1 MTPQRFRDRADAGR
15 RLAEKLAPYANRQ
28 DVLVLALP
36 RGGVP
41 VAFEVA
47 RSLGAPLDVFVVR
60 KLGVPGHAELA
71 MGAVA
76 TGGVRVLNEEIVH
89 GLGIPD
95 QVIDAVAARELQ
107 ELSRRERLYRNGR
120 AAPDVNHKTVILVDD
135 GLATGATMRAA
146 VQALKQQHPDR
157 IIVAVPTASA
167 DTCEALRAEA
177 DDVVCAATPEPFL
190 AVGYWYDNFAQTTD
204 AEVRDLLAQRESR
217 GAPPRGGCEEG
228 AAAVLQDA
236 AIRLSGGAED
246 YKRLL
251 DRIGDAR
258 LVLLGEASHGTHEF
272 YRERARITQMLIEEK
287 GFAAVAVEADWP
299 DAYRVNRF
307 VRNVSDDRGAAEAL
321 GDFGRFPRWM
331 WRNTEIA
338 EFIEWLR
345 ARNDRLSSTATKSGF
360 YGLDLYSLHTSMKA
374 VLHYLERVDPEAARR
389 AGMRYACFD
398 HFGPDPQVYGF
409 VAATDADRSCRDQ
422 VVAQLVDMHQRT
434 MEQAMAQTL
443 GGARIAE
450 DELFFAEQNAR
461 LVKNAESYYRS
472 MFFED
477 VSSWNLRDRH
487 MVETLEALTRHLSRR
502 GGSAKIVVW
511 AHNSHLGDARAT
523 EMAQRGELNVGQLV
537 REKYRG
543 DAALVGFTTDHGTVT
558 AASNWGGPAER
569 KNVRPA
575 LAGSWEA
582 LFHSGFPARF
592 LLTWRADDAT
602 YKALRGPR
610 LERAIGVIYRP
621 ATERASHYFKA
632 TLADQFDAVLHFDET
647 RAVEPL
653 DDGAQSEADEVPE
666 TFPFAV

>member
-1 MTPQRFRDRADAGR
+1 MTPQRFRDRAEAGR
-15 RLAEKLAPYANRQ
+15 RLAEKLAAYANRQ

-60 KLGVPGHAELA
+60 KLGVPGHEELA

-76 TGGVRVLNEEIVH
+76 TGGVRVLNEDIVH

-95 QVIDAVAARELQ
+95 QVIDAVVGRELQ
-107 ELSRRERLYRNGR
+107 ELSRRERLYHDGR
-120 AAPDVNHKTVILVDD
+120 APPDVKHKTVILVDD

-157 IIVAVPTASA
+157 IVIAVPTASA
-167 DTCEALRAEA
+167 DTCEALRGEA
-177 DDVVCAATPEPFL
+177 DDVVCAATPDPFL
-190 AVGYWYDNFAQTTD
+190 AVGYWYDDFAQTSD
-204 AEVRDLLAQRESR
+204 VEVRNLLARRESR
-217 GAPPRGGCEEG
+217 GAPPRDGSEE
-228 AAAVLQDA
+228 AVAAILRDAAV
-236 AIRLSGGAED
+236 RLSGRTED
-246 YKRLL
+246 YERLL

-272 YRERARITQMLIEEK
+272 YRERARITRMLIEEK

-307 VRNVSDDRGAAEAL
+307 VRNVSDDPGAAEAL

-331 WRNTEIA
+331 WRNTEVA

-345 ARNDRLSSTATKSGF
+345 ARNDRLSSTTKKTGF
-360 YGLDLYSLHTSMKA
+360 YGLDLYSLHTSMRA
-374 VLHYLERVDPEAARR
+374 VLQYLERVDPEAARR

-409 VAATDADRSCRDQ
+409 VAATDTDRSCRDQ
-422 VVAQLVDMHQRT
+422 VVAQLVEMHQRT
-434 MEQAMAQTL
+434 MEQAMGQTR
-443 GGARIAE
+443 GDARIAE

-477 VSSWNLRDRH
+477 TSSWNLRDRH
-487 MVETLEALTRHLSRR
+487 MVETLEALMGHLSRR
-502 GGSAKIVVW
+502 GAPAKIVVW

-523 EMAQRGELNVGQLV
+523 EIAERGELNVGQLV

-592 LLTWRADDAT
+592 LLTWRADDAI
-602 YKALRGPR
+602 YKALRGPC

-632 TLADQFDAVLHFDET
+632 NLADQFDAVLHFDET

-653 DDGAQSEADEVPE
+653 DDGVQSETGEVPE